1 MNLLGHGINMVEVD
15 RLAASRD
22 RQGERFLERV
32 YTPGEVAYADANP
45 KRRVEHLAARFAA
58 KEAAM
63 KALGTGWT
71 QGVAFTDFEVVRDT
85 LGAPSLRVTG
95 AAAAIATERG
105 IATWSISLSHTGGMA
120 VASVLALG

>member
-1 MNLLGHGINMVEVD
+1 MKLLGHGIDVVEVD
-15 RLAASRD
+15 RLAASLD
-22 RQGERFLERV
+22 RQGDRFLERV
-32 YTPGEVAYADANP
+32 YTAGEVAYADANP

-71 QGVAFTDFEVVRDT
+71 RGVAFTDFEVVRDAA
-85 LGAPSLRVTG
+85 GAPSLRVSG
-95 AAAAIATERG
+95 AAAEIAAERG
-105 IATWSISLSHTGGMA
+105 ISVWSVSLSHTRGVA